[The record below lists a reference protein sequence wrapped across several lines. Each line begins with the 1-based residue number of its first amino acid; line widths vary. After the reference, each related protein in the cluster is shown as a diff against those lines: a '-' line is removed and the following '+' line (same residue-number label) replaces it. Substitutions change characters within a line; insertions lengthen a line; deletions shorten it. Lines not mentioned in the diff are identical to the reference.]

1 MRLLTDTR
9 YDYPG
14 YHGSKAHCQL
24 RIYGGDP
31 DRPTIVI
38 VTEAH
43 DNAGTSITNAAE
55 SLATRVCRDFGLDP
69 DTLLWIE
76 HYRDRACFGGRPQ
89 FKERF
94 DLVSFDRAP
103 DGSFRHPEWR
113 PLTKAAV
120 ERLIGAILTDD
131 PDPSHQPHD

>member
-1 MRLLTDTR
+1 MRLITDTR

-14 YHGSKAHCQL
+14 YHSSQAHCRL

-31 DRPTIVI
+31 DRPAV
-38 VTEAH
+38 VLATEAE
-43 DNAGTSITNAAE
+43 DNPGTSITNAAE
-55 SLATRVCRDFGLDP
+55 SLATKVCRDSGLDP
-69 DTLLWIE
+69 DTILWVE
-76 HYRDRACFGGRPQ
+76 QYRDRAYFGGRPQ

-113 PLTKAAV
+113 PLSKDSV
-120 ERLIGAILTDD
+120 ERLIGQAIAE
-131 PDPSHQPHD
+131 P

>member
-1 MRLLTDTR
+1 MRLLTDIR

-14 YHGSKAHCQL
+14 YHGSQAHCRL

-31 DRPTIVI
+31 DRPTV
-38 VTEAH
+38 VLATEAE

-55 SLATRVCRDFGLDP
+55 TLATRVCRDFRLDP
-69 DTLLWIE
+69 DTILWVE
-76 HYRDRACFGGRPQ
+76 HYRDRAFIGGRPQ
-89 FKERF
+89 FKERY

-113 PLTKAAV
+113 SLTKPVV
-120 ERLIGAILTDD
+120 EGFTGQALPDD
-131 PDPSHQPHD
+131 P